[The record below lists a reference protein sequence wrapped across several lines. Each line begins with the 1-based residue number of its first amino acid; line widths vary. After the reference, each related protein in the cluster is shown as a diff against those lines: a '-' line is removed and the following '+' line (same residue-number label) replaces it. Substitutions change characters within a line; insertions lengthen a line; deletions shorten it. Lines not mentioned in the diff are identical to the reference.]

1 MKPPTLYAQKQHAWK
16 PHNQSFA
23 QPSLRFALGS
33 NRSAL
38 GKSSFLPLKMTI
50 LTPPSDLFL
59 RKNADTTMAYG
70 MQKKQSDIRRN
81 GGDMRENSGKRRIA
95 QDNMRGRY
103 RTLCGKTQKDRR
115 NAQNDRRKNTEG
127 QEKNTE
133 RHGGKAQDKG
143 RKLLNKRKDYTEHY
157 EEKLRVFRK
166 FFHFLRLILDFC
178 CIFAR
183 TKVEPDV
190 FFRRHSGRNCGIQA
204 EIAAF
209 RQKMRRS
216 GRRLR
221 SFPLRFHIH
230 IILT

>member
-23 QPSLRFALGS
+23 QPSLRFAQGS
-33 NRSAL
+33 DHTAL

-70 MQKKQSDIRRN
+70 IQKKQSDIRRN

-103 RTLCGKTQKDRR
+103 RTLCG
-115 NAQNDRRKNTEG
+115 KNTEG

-157 EEKLRVFRK
+157 EEKLGVFGK
-166 FFHFLRLILDFC
+166 FFHFLCLTLDFY
-178 CIFAR
+178 CIFAH

-209 RQKMRRS
+209 WRKIPQ
-216 GRRLR
+216 
-221 SFPLRFHIH
+221 FPSSIPYTY
-230 IILT
+230 ILK

>member
-1 MKPPTLYAQKQHAWK
+1 
-16 PHNQSFA
+16 
-23 QPSLRFALGS
+23 
-33 NRSAL
+33 
-38 GKSSFLPLKMTI
+38 MTI

-70 MQKKQSDIRRN
+70 IQKKQSDIRRN

-103 RTLCGKTQKDRR
+103 RTLCG
-115 NAQNDRRKNTEG
+115 KNTEG

-157 EEKLRVFRK
+157 EEKLGVFGK
-166 FFHFLRLILDFC
+166 FFHFLCLTLDFC

-209 RQKMRRS
+209 WRKIPQ
-216 GRRLR
+216 
-221 SFPLRFHIH
+221 FPSSIPYTY
-230 IILT
+230 ILK

>member
-1 MKPPTLYAQKQHAWK
+1 MKSPTLYAQKQHAWK

-33 NRSAL
+33 NHSAL

-70 MQKKQSDIRRN
+70 IQKKQSDIRRN

-103 RTLCGKTQKDRR
+103 RTLCG
-115 NAQNDRRKNTEG
+115 KNTEG

-157 EEKLRVFRK
+157 EEKLGVFGK
-166 FFHFLRLILDFC
+166 FFHFLCLTLDFC

-209 RQKMRRS
+209 WRKIPQ
-216 GRRLR
+216 
-221 SFPLRFHIH
+221 FPSSIPYTY
-230 IILT
+230 ILK

>member
-1 MKPPTLYAQKQHAWK
+1 MKSPTLYAQKQHAWK

-23 QPSLRFALGS
+23 QLPLRFALGS
-33 NRSAL
+33 NHSAL

-70 MQKKQSDIRRN
+70 IQKKQSDIRRN

-103 RTLCGKTQKDRR
+103 RTLCGK
-115 NAQNDRRKNTEG
+115 
-127 QEKNTE
+127 NTE

-157 EEKLRVFRK
+157 EEKLGVFGK
-166 FFHFLRLILDFC
+166 FFHFLCLTLDFC

-209 RQKMRRS
+209 WRKMRRS
-216 GRRLR
+216 GGRFR